1 MLPLLVLLL
10 LHICWPCRMVGS
22 ETKTDIGVQLLV
34 ASASAASA
42 CASASASAASACA
55 SATASGSVQNGG

>member
-1 MLPLLVLLL
+1 MLLLLLVLLL

-22 ETKTDIGVQLLV
+22 DTKTDIGVQLLV

-42 CASASASAASACA
+42 NAASACA
-55 SATASGSVQNGG
+55 ASACAIATASGSMQNGW

>member
-1 MLPLLVLLL
+1 MLLLLVLLL

-22 ETKTDIGVQLLV
+22 DTKTDIGVQLLV

-42 CASASASAASACA
+42 SAASACA
-55 SATASGSVQNGG
+55 IATASGSVQNGG